1 MSEFKQGFEA
11 TEVSWEEY
19 DRYMVET
26 GQWLTENDYAAMI
39 ESMYFSGGYADDEFE
54 ELDQSYED
62 ATHGC

>member
-1 MSEFKQGFEA
+1 MSEAIES
-11 TEVSWEEY
+11 SWEEY

-39 ESMYFSGGYADDEFE
+39 DSMYRQGYADDEFE
-54 ELDQSYED
+54 YSYED